1 MLRKLAFV
9 SFVYVCLVLRVP
21 CASAQQITLYTEEFP
36 PFNMTENNEV
46 TGVSTEVVAN
56 VMSTAGIAY
65 TIESYP
71 WARTYKLAQKGP
83 TSLIYSISRRAKREN
98 LFRWIGIIVPTVQSV
113 FSLKSRTDIDIK
125 ELAEMKNYKIGTTL
139 QDSREIY
146 LLNNG
151 FTEDDLMRASGDN
164 SYFLNY
170 KKLKQG
176 RIDLW
181 PMPDAVAFYLV
192 KQAGDDPSET
202 IQKVFEFEEMSKS
215 GYYIAAS
222 LDVPEETVET
232 IRESLEEF
240 KKTPEYEN
248 ILKKWGLAR
257 ISHSPSHK
265 RDFGPGEDGDPD
277 EAVGSG

>member
-1 MLRKLAFV
+1 MLRKLVFV
-9 SFVYVCLVLRVP
+9 SLVLVCFVSRVQ

-56 VMSTAGIAY
+56 VLGKAGVAY

-71 WARTYKLAQKGP
+71 WARTYKLAQRGP

-98 LFRWIGIIVPTVQSV
+98 LFKWIGIIVPTVQSV

-125 ELAEMKNYKIGTTL
+125 ELSEMKNYEIGTTL
-139 QDSREIY
+139 KDARDTY

-151 FTEDDLMRASGDN
+151 FTEDDLRRASGDN
-164 SYFLNY
+164 SYLLNY
-170 KKLKQG
+170 KKLKKG

-192 KQAGDDPSET
+192 RQAGDDPSTT
-202 IQKVFEFEEMSKS
+202 IHKVFEFEEMSKD

-222 LDVPEETVET
+222 LDVPEETVKT

-240 KKTPEYEN
+240 KKTPEYEK
-248 ILKKWGLAR
+248 ILKKWGL
-257 ISHSPSHK
+257 
-265 RDFGPGEDGDPD
+265 GL
-277 EAVGSG
+277 